1 MKQIEDDLFCI
12 NAIYSLPSFLD
23 EYRHRFTIRKVNRM
37 LEYLEQQIGIE
48 MEEFFKA
55 QKLNP
60 VGQFGIQNYSNNY
73 YKLIDVKGTIKT
85 WMQQQGLD
93 QLKPGKTHNLNEA
106 SQQTQQMQQPLDQR
120 EPKPCNPFIDH
131 LFILK
136 KSKRKPFADKLKK
149 EFPGIGGKELGIL
162 LKAIEAE
169 GHICIIDRKRKVLY
183 DSLRQFF
190 GWDIN
195 SDESI
200 NRPMRHLKLYNNELQ
215 YYRGI
220 IVNIYNSI

>member
-93 QLKPGKTHNLNEA
+93 QLKPGKTHNINEA
-106 SQQTQQMQQPLDQR
+106 SQQTQHMQQTPDQR
-120 EPKPCNPFIDH
+120 EPKTGKPFTDH

-149 EFPGIGGKELGIL
+149 EFRFP
-162 LKAIEAE
+162 
-169 GHICIIDRKRKVLY
+169 HHQR
-183 DSLRQFF
+183 
-190 GWDIN
+190 
-195 SDESI
+195 
-200 NRPMRHLKLYNNELQ
+200 
-215 YYRGI
+215 
-220 IVNIYNSI
+220 

>member
-1 MKQIEDDLFCI
+1 
-12 NAIYSLPSFLD
+12 
-23 EYRHRFTIRKVNRM
+23 

-48 MEEFFKA
+48 LEEFFKN
-55 QKLNP
+55 QILDSYDP
-60 VGQFGIQNYSNNY
+60 FRVQNYSSNY
-73 YKLIDVKGTIKT
+73 YKLNYVKKNIKT

-93 QLKPGKTHNLNEA
+93 QRKPGKINNLIDA
-106 SQQTQQMQQPLDQR
+106 SQQPQQPQQIPDHR
-120 EPKPCNPFIDH
+120 EPKPGKPFIDH

-169 GHICIIDRKRKVLY
+169 GHICIIDRHRKALY

-215 YYRGI
+215 HYRGV